1 MGLNALDLNLL
12 PVLEAL
18 LEEESLTRA
27 GTRLGTDTAEVSR
40 ALTRLRRHYQDD
52 LLTRAGS
59 GYTLTPLART
69 LLPLVRESLRQIE
82 RVLPA
87 AAGQAPPEG
96 AADFVIAVSDYSAVL
111 LEGELLRRMRE
122 LAPEMH
128 LEIRRAVPHAPCDS
142 HRQALRQDLLIAP
155 LGPGQPGGHPEVISR
170 DRLACVTDPAN
181 PRLDNGRLS
190 FAGLSAMP
198 HAAVAAPHPGAHL
211 VRDSLDKAGITPS
224 VNVTTADWLQLPFLV
239 AGTDMVAVIP
249 ERLARRLAGTA
260 GVTVTEPPLGTIEI
274 AEAAWW
280 HPRHADP
287 AYSWL
292 RRTVREV
299 AAAQL
304 LLTTGG

>member
-27 GTRLGTDTAEVSR
+27 GTRLGTDTAQVSR
-40 ALTRLRRHYQDD
+40 GLTRLRRHYQDG

-59 GYTLTPLART
+59 GYSLTPLART
-69 LLPLVRESLRQIE
+69 LLPMARESIRQIE
-82 RVLPA
+82 RVLP

-111 LEGELLRRMRE
+111 LEGELLRRIRE
-122 LAPEMH
+122 LAPEMR
-128 LEIRRAVPHAPCDS
+128 LEIRRAVPHAPCD
-142 HRQALRQDLLIAP
+142 RQRQVLRQDLLIAP
-155 LGPGQPGGHPEVISR
+155 LGPGQPGGRPEVISR

-190 FAGLSAMP
+190 LAGLSTMP

-211 VRDSLDKAGITPS
+211 IRDALDKAGITPS
-224 VNVTTADWLQLPFLV
+224 VTVTTADWLQLPFLV

-299 AAAQL
+299 VAAQL
-304 LLTTGG
+304 FLATGG